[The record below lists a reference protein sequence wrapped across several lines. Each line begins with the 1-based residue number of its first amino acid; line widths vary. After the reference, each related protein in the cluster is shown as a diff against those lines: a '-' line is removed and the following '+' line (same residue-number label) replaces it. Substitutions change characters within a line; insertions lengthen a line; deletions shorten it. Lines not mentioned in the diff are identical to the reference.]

1 MSRSSSLTVS
11 DRVLRMLIVVN
22 WVYGALILALLTAS
36 LLAEEWVMGALGAR
50 PAAGNADRIAGMR
63 QIAVLGILA
72 VPLAHIVLTQLL
84 RIVRSVRVGD
94 PFVSENAA
102 RLRTIAWSVL
112 GLELLHLVVGVA
124 AARAS
129 SETAPLDIDWSFSLT
144 PWLAVLLLFVLARVF
159 EQGARMREELAGT
172 I

>member
-1 MSRSSSLTVS
+1 MRRSSSLTVS
-11 DRVLRMLIVVN
+11 DRVLRVLLVVN
-22 WVYGALILALLTAS
+22 WVYGALILALLIAS
-36 LLAEEWVMGALGAR
+36 LVAEEQVMGALGAR
-50 PAAGNADRIAGMR
+50 PAAGMR

-72 VPLAHIVLTQLL
+72 VPLAHLVLTQLL